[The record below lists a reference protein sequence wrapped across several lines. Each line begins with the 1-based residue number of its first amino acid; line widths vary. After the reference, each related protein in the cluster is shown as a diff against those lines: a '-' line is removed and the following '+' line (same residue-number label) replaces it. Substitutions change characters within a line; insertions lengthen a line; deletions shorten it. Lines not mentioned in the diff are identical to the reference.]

1 MINVVPLEQDT
12 SVENTIY
19 FNRGT
24 QLAPSRA
31 TLEQNPDNFRQGAL
45 SSMADLIKIDNKGS
59 SPKSMVSR

>member
-31 TLEQNPDNFRQGAL
+31 TLEQNPDNFR
-45 SSMADLIKIDNKGS
+45 
-59 SPKSMVSR
+59 